1 MQPTFIQQ
9 IKERLQ
15 QPLPGMQAQTL
26 MMAARFRE
34 NDSNAYV
41 KPAGGGRQAGVMLLL
56 FQKEEKWYTALMQ
69 RPDSPYAHSKQIS
82 FPGGGLEEEDEH
94 LEACAKRETEEE
106 FGIPR
111 EQIQILGKLSELY
124 IPVSRYLVQP
134 FVGFLEEAPTYTPDP
149 NEVDEILEVPLM
161 DLLNPDLRKFTTIRT
176 SSNLILKDIPYYDVV
191 GKTVWGATA
200 MMLSEFVYLLEN
212 MNKD

>member
-9 IKERLQ
+9 IKECLH
-15 QPLPGMQAQTL
+15 QPLPGMQAQTV

-34 NDSNAYV
+34 KDSNAYI
-41 KPAGGGRQAGVMLLL
+41 KPSEGGKKAGVMLLL

-82 FPGGGLEEEDEH
+82 FPGGGLEEEDEN

-111 EQIQILGKLSELY
+111 ENIQVLGKLSELY

-134 FVGFLEEAPTYTPDP
+134 FVGYLEEAPSYTPDP
-149 NEVDEILEVPLM
+149 NEVDEILEIPLE
-161 DLLNPDLRKFTTIRT
+161 DLLNPALRKFTTIRT
-176 SSNLILKDIPYYDVV
+176 SSNLVLKDIPYYDVV

-212 MNKD
+212 LNKD

>member
-1 MQPTFIQQ
+1 
-9 IKERLQ
+9 
-15 QPLPGMQAQTL
+15 
-26 MMAARFRE
+26 
-34 NDSNAYV
+34 
-41 KPAGGGRQAGVMLLL
+41 
-56 FQKEEKWYTALMQ
+56 MQ

-82 FPGGGLEEEDEH
+82 FPGGGLEEEDEN

-111 EQIQILGKLSELY
+111 ENIQVLGKLSELY

-134 FVGFLEEAPTYTPDP
+134 FVGYLEEAPSYTPDP
-149 NEVDEILEVPLM
+149 NEVDEILEIPLE
-161 DLLNPDLRKFTTIRT
+161 DLLNPALRKFTTIRT
-176 SSNLILKDIPYYDVV
+176 SSNLVLKDIPYYDVV

-212 MNKD
+212 LNKD